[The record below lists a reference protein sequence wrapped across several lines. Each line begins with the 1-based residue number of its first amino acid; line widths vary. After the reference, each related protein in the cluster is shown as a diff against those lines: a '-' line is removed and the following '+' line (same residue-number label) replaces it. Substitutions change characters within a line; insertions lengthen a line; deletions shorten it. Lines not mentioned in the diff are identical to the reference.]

1 MHIFKHI
8 ILTILFFASTVNA
21 QALKIATLAPD
32 GSDWMNRMKA
42 GAAEIKER
50 TDNRVSFKFYPGGV
64 MGDDKA
70 VLRKIKIGQLHG
82 AAMPSGSLA
91 PYYPDSQV
99 YSLPLR
105 FRSFD
110 EIDYVRSQM
119 DKDLI
124 EGFKQSGFITFGLTE
139 GGLAYTLSKSP
150 VSTVADLQKLKVW
163 VPDTDAMGIS
173 AMQTYGINPIPLAIG
188 DVLTSL
194 QTGLVNT
201 VAASPIAAIAL
212 QWHNQVSYLTDLP
225 LLYIYAVF
233 ALQEKTYNKIAPADQ
248 AVINEV
254 MTRTF
259 QGIDRQNRTDNIA
272 AFAALQQQGIQVV
285 QPDPNR
291 LSEWYERAEASV
303 TQMVDQNIIS
313 PQILD
318 KLNRL
323 LQEYRSEVARK

>member
-1 MHIFKHI
+1 
-8 ILTILFFASTVNA
+8 
-21 QALKIATLAPD
+21 
-32 GSDWMNRMKA
+32 
-42 GAAEIKER
+42 
-50 TDNRVSFKFYPGGV
+50 
-64 MGDDKA
+64 
-70 VLRKIKIGQLHG
+70 
-82 AAMPSGSLA
+82 
-91 PYYPDSQV
+91 
-99 YSLPLR
+99 
-105 FRSFD
+105 
-110 EIDYVRSQM
+110 
-119 DKDLI
+119 
-124 EGFKQSGFITFGLTE
+124 
-139 GGLAYTLSKSP
+139 LAYTLSKSP

-225 LLYIYAVF
+225 LLYVYAVF

-248 AVINEV
+248 AVVNEV

-259 QGIDRQNRTDNIA
+259 QGIDQQNRTDNIA
-272 AFAALQQQGIQVV
+272 AFAALQQQGIQLV

-323 LQEYRSEVARK
+323 LQEYRSEVAQK